1 MSETAKDFVRTCLTV
16 DPALRPPAAEIL
28 KHGWLADEKPHFVP
42 DPVSPT
48 GGPTDL
54 LPHIQKRLDART
66 RCKPSIDLT
75 SYQSVLLMRFRACSP
90 PRCMGNYRN
99 ETHVDTC

>member
-16 DPALRPPAAEIL
+16 DPALRPPAAEML
-28 KHGWLADEKPHFVP
+28 KHRWLADDKPHFVP
-42 DPVSPT
+42 DPVSLT

-66 RCKPSIDLT
+66 RCKPPIHL
-75 SYQSVLLMRFRACSP
+75 YQSVLLMRLRAFSP
-90 PRCMGNYRN
+90 PRCMGNYCN